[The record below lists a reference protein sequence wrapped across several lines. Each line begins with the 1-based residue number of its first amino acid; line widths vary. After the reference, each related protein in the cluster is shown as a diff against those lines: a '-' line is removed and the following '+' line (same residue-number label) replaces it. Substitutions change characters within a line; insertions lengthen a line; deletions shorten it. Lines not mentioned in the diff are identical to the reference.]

1 VRYMYTK
8 VATHGRML
16 FEKNRCALQNRPHL
30 QLSIAEP
37 ATAATVTAEVAAR
50 GRGALAWT
58 SALVARSLTGGAGET
73 RAAESTESA
82 SGITGLSRS
91 SRAGSRDG
99 GGVGR
104 CLGLGGSRCLGCGG
118 DRRARVAAA
127 AAAVVLG
134 SHGGD
139 GELGECPGLSAVRG
153 EHVGV
158 GSTVG
163 GTEGVDEGLIGG
175 LEDDGRV
182 DPGLLG
188 DGSRALAA
196 IVVVALDSG
205 APAQH
210 GTRSLVEGRQQIT
223 GDSIA
228 HGPFSLSV
236 YILASLVLSGYL
248 LQPEVA
254 LLVDEGV
261 VEEDTVLVVHVSS
274 CQLSDPLV
282 GNTGISVSVDLG
294 RDTPL
299 SESQSQIPPILMCM
313 EIAYQVLS
321 ASAPLHS
328 LWPAGYDPMTLWIRS
343 PVPLEIPSQRYS
355 RPSWPEGIFPG

>member
-1 VRYMYTK
+1 MYTK
-8 VATHGRML
+8 VATHGRVS
-16 FEKNRCALQNRPHL
+16 FQKNRCALQNHPHL
-30 QLSIAEP
+30 QLSVTEP

-50 GRGALAWT
+50 GRGALAWA
-58 SALVARSLTGGAGET
+58 SALVARSLAGDAGET
-73 RAAESTESA
+73 RATESTESA
-82 SGITGLSRS
+82 SGIAGLSRS

-127 AAAVVLG
+127 AAAAVVLR

-175 LEDDGRV
+175 LENDGRV

-223 GDSIA
+223 GDGIA

-236 YILASLVLSGYL
+236 YILASLVVSRYS

-254 LLVDEGV
+254 LLVDESV
-261 VEEDTVLVVHVSS
+261 VEEDTVLVVDVGS

-299 SESQSQIPPILMCM
+299 IESQSQIPPILMCM
-313 EIAYQVLS
+313 VIAYQVLS

-328 LWPAGYDPMTLWIRS
+328 LWPAGYDPMTLWMRS
-343 PVPLEIPSQRYS
+343 PVPLEIPNQRYR